1 MGVRRKWRKNV
12 PSITNTGVRIH
23 YETVGRGPPIILVH
37 GGLSNSTA
45 WKSAGIVDGLRGYR
59 CILVDR
65 RGYGLSEKPR
75 NVTGYGMEEQVS
87 DIVAVLDALR
97 IRRAIYWGHSNGG
110 YIGFAMVA
118 RHPDRVA
125 AFIASGAGSKYLDEQ
140 FVQWLRD
147 EGAQKFTRNLES
159 EEGVAFPPWLW
170 KQFHES
176 DFEVLI
182 SECSEFVKWGG
193 ERDALPRIQTPTL
206 ILVGSKEDSDR
217 ESEEDAKRLQNGRAI
232 ILEGLGHVGVILRPD
247 LSLPVVKAF
256 LKEVGVGH
264 KSS

>member
-1 MGVRRKWRKNV
+1 MWVRGKWRKNLPYV
-12 PSITNTGVRIH
+12 TNNGVRIH
-23 YETVGRGPPIILVH
+23 YETAGRGPPIILVH
-37 GGLSNSTA
+37 GSLSNSTA
-45 WKSAGIVDGLRGYR
+45 WKPAGIVDGLRGYR

-110 YIGFAMVA
+110 YIGFAMVV

-125 AFIASGAGSKYLDEQ
+125 ALVASGAGSRYPDEQ
-140 FVQWLRD
+140 FVQSLRD
-147 EGAQKFTRNLES
+147 EGVQKFTCNLES
-159 EEGVAFPPWLW
+159 AEGVAFPPWLW
-170 KQFHES
+170 KQFHEC
-176 DFEVLI
+176 DFEVVI
-182 SECSEFVKWGG
+182 SECSEWLKWGG
-193 ERDALPRIQTPTL
+193 EWDAFPRIQTPTL
-206 ILVGSKEDSDR
+206 ILVGSREDPDR

-232 ILEGLGHVGVILRPD
+232 ILEGLGHVGAILRPD
-247 LSLPVVKAF
+247 LSLPIIKAF
-256 LKEVGVGH
+256 LKETGVGP

>member
-1 MGVRRKWRKNV
+1 MPYV
-12 PSITNTGVRIH
+12 TNNGVRIH
-23 YETVGRGPPIILVH
+23 YETVGHGPPIILVH
-37 GGLSNSTA
+37 GGLSNGAA
-45 WKSAGIVDGLRGYR
+45 WEPAGILDGLRGYR

-75 NVTGYGMEEQVS
+75 NVTGYSMEEQVS

-110 YIGFAMVA
+110 FIGFAMVV

-125 AFIASGAGSKYLDEQ
+125 AFIASGAGSKYPDEQ
-140 FVQWLRD
+140 FVQHLRD
-147 EGAQKFTRNLES
+147 IGAQKFTHNLEN
-159 EEGVAFPPWLW
+159 EEGVAYPPWLW

-193 ERDALPRIQTPTL
+193 EWDALSSVQIPTL
-206 ILVGSKEDSDR
+206 ILVGSREGSDL

-232 ILEGLGHVGVILRPD
+232 VLEGLGHVGAILRPD
-247 LSLPVVKAF
+247 LSLPIVKAF
-256 LKEVGVGH
+256 LKEVGVAP
-264 KSS
+264 K